1 MSSAIQATPLM
12 TRLNL
17 EWSHTL
23 VDREHEFGAL
33 GVRVC
38 GELFDEVRAIRG
50 SAQDRALYELLALT
64 RDGDKTAERLLVQVL
79 LPVAQRMAHRVRAL
93 SEFDRVDRV
102 GLAIGNA
109 WEMIHLFTEKKMHLR
124 EKVFSNLTM
133 GLVGLLAPAKTK
145 NDELIGD
152 RTSPVSDEV
161 LEAVTG
167 VWQEPAPALEVLA
180 LRLFAWARRAGVL
193 TGDEIALL
201 ARVAIEEERQ
211 TDIAVEL
218 GVTVDCVNARVAR
231 ARRKLKA
238 AFVATG

>member
-1 MSSAIQATPLM
+1 
-12 TRLNL
+12 
-17 EWSHTL
+17 
-23 VDREHEFGAL
+23 
-33 GVRVC
+33 
-38 GELFDEVRAIRG
+38 
-50 SAQDRALYELLALT
+50 
-64 RDGDKTAERLLVQVL
+64 VQVL

-167 VWQEPAPALEVLA
+167 VWQEPAPVLEVLA

-218 GVTVDCVNARVAR
+218 GVTVDCVNARVSR